1 MQNINYIYTSIYVKH
16 DFVFIIYSGI
26 ENCSQWQKLAN
37 EVQIPFRYAFI
48 LRLFSEI
55 LYMYEVCWIFPVSW
69 SCFWSCFLSGFH
81 WIRPSACFPSG
92 MLNGRRSWHPRP
104 QDAMVF
110 INDIF
115 QLINGYAFSYILCLM
130 CFYLILLY

>member
-1 MQNINYIYTSIYVKH
+1 MQNINYIHTSIYVKH

-26 ENCSQWQKLAN
+26 ENCSLCQKLAN

-48 LRLFSEI
+48 LKYFRKYFTCMKFVEYFQS
-55 LYMYEVCWIFPVSW
+55 VGAAFDHVSYQY
-69 SCFWSCFLSGFH
+69 FTEFAPQHVFH
-81 WIRPSACFPSG
+81 
-92 MLNGRRSWHPRP
+92 GRRSWHPRP

-115 QLINGYAFSYILCLM
+115 QLINGYALSYILCLM